1 MKDMGKV
8 MGALKQ
14 GYSGKMDFGKASG
27 WVKQLLAG

>member
-14 GYSGKMDFGKASG
+14 RYAGQMDFGKASPI
-27 WVKQLLAG
+27 VKGLLSG